1 MPRYYFH
8 ISEGHVI
15 PDPYGS
21 VLPDL
26 AAAKCFA
33 VRYAGDLTCD
43 LGAPF
48 WEADDWRM
56 TVADDQG
63 STLFALLFAGAAE
76 PVCERLKRVR
86 C

>member
-8 ISEGHVI
+8 ISEGHLI

-21 VLPDL
+21 VLADL

-33 VRYAGDLTCD
+33 IRYAEQLTCD

-63 STLFALLFAGAAE
+63 STLFALIFAGA
-76 PVCERLKRVR
+76 PVSVFERLERA
-86 C
+86 